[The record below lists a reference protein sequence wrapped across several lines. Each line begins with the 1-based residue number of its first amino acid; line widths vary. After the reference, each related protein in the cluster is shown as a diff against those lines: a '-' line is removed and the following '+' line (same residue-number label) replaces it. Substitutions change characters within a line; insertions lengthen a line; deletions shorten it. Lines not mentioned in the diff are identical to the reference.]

1 MKKVLT
7 VTELTR
13 NIQFL
18 LESSFDLVWVE
29 GEISNLRRPNSGHVY
44 FTLKDDKSQVRAVI
58 FRQALRGIL
67 FELEDGTHI
76 LCRAGL
82 TVYSPRGEY
91 QLIIDMI
98 EPKGLGALQLAFEQ
112 LKARLER
119 EGLFDPSWKKP
130 IPFIP
135 ERIGVVTSPSGAVIR
150 DILHITGRRF
160 PSVDILLAPV
170 RVQGPE
176 APLEIVQAIEILNAV
191 EGVDVI
197 IVARGG
203 GSLEDLMA
211 FNDERV
217 ARAIFQSRLPVISA
231 VGHETDFT
239 ISDFVSDLRAPTP
252 SAAAEMAV
260 PVRKEL
266 LRSTVEMAGR
276 IGNRHRRLVENKA
289 EGLERLRERLHDP
302 SRGIADRRI
311 HFDAAAGRL
320 VNALRTGIERG
331 ERNSGILRER
341 LHASSPV
348 RGIRDR
354 RILVDALGRDL
365 KSHLFRRTERIR
377 DRLAGLVSVLD
388 SLSPLAV
395 LKRGYGLVRTVPEG
409 TIVRSSASV
418 AAGRDV
424 DVKVAEGS
432 FTATVVNT
440 RPE

>member
-176 APLEIVQAIEILNAV
+176 APLEIVQAIEILNAA

-341 LHASSPV
+341 LHASSPF

-418 AAGRDV
+418 DAGREV

-432 FTATVVNT
+432 FTASVTKT

>member
-176 APLEIVQAIEILNAV
+176 APLEIVQAIEILNAA

-418 AAGRDV
+418 DAGREV

-432 FTATVVNT
+432 FTASVTKT

>member
-176 APLEIVQAIEILNAV
+176 APLEIVQAIEILNAA

-289 EGLERLRERLHDP
+289 EGLERLRERLRDP
-302 SRGIADRRI
+302 SRGIADRRT

>member
-418 AAGRDV
+418 DAGREV

-432 FTATVVNT
+432 FTASVTKT

>member
-1 MKKVLT
+1 MRKVLT

-18 LESSFDLVWVE
+18 LESSFDLLWVE

-44 FTLKDDKSQVRAVI
+44 FTLKDERSQVRAVV
-58 FRQALRGIL
+58 FRQALRGIG
-67 FELEDGTHI
+67 FGLEDGMHI

-82 TVYSPRGEY
+82 TVYEPRGEY
-91 QLIIDMI
+91 QLIIDSV
-98 EPKGLGALQLAFEQ
+98 EPKGLGALQMAFEQ

-119 EGLFDPSWKKP
+119 EGLFDASWKKP
-130 IPFIP
+130 IPFVP
-135 ERIGVVTSPSGAVIR
+135 ERIGVITSPSGAVIR
-150 DILHITGRRF
+150 DILHVTGRRF
-160 PSVDILLAPV
+160 PSVNILLAPV
-170 RVQGPE
+170 RVQGAE
-176 APLEIVQAIEILNAV
+176 APLEIVQAIGDLNAA

-217 ARAIFQSRLPVISA
+217 ARAIFHSRVPVISA

-239 ISDFVSDLRAPTP
+239 IADFVSDLRAPTP
-252 SAAAEMAV
+252 SAAAELAV
-260 PVRKEL
+260 PIRKEL
-266 LRSTVEMAGR
+266 LRSVAELDCRLRSRQGR
-276 IGNRHRRLVENKA
+276 IL
-289 EGLERLRERLHDP
+289 EGKTGALQRLRERLRDP
-302 SRGIADRRI
+302 ARAIADRRV

-320 VNALRTGIERG
+320 AAALKAGIERG
-331 ERNSGILRER
+331 GRRAETVRER

-354 RILVDALGRDL
+354 RFRVEALERNL
-365 KSHLFRRTERIR
+365 KSCMLRRTERPR

-409 TIVRSSASV
+409 AIVRSSASV
-418 AAGRDV
+418 SVGGEV

-432 FTATVVNT
+432 FTASVTKT
-440 RPE
+440 LPE